1 MALSASTNHNNT
13 VGDVISAALRL
24 CGIGLNGETAT
35 AQETNDT
42 LEALEGLIKL
52 WSVRGLKLWMRRNK
66 DITMV
71 AADKDYTLGPS
82 GDVTMDR
89 PSDVIN
95 GTLVDSNG
103 TVLQITGI
111 GREEYRKLSDPTSGG
126 VPTQFHYDPQLT
138 NGVLYLYPVP
148 TAVEAAEYT
157 LNINYTKPIDDA
169 DATTNDLEFPQEWY
183 LALKWN
189 LVKEIMMEY
198 DLPETKQRR
207 IEKFANYYRKEAE
220 GTDIEDNRSVKFRP
234 TRRRPK

>member
-1 MALSASTNHNNT
+1 MALSASTNHNMT
-13 VGDVISAALRL
+13 VGEVISAALRV

-42 LEALEGLIKL
+42 LEAMEGLIKL
-52 WSVRGLKLWMRRNK
+52 WSVRGLKLWMRRNQ

-71 AADKDYTLGPS
+71 ASDKDYTLGPS

-89 PSDVIN
+89 PSDVFN
-95 GTLVDSNG
+95 AQLVDSSGN
-103 TVLQITGI
+103 TIPVTPMS
-111 GREEYRKLSDPTSGG
+111 REQYRKLSDPTSTGT
-126 VPTQFHYDPQLT
+126 PTQFHYDPQLT
-138 NGVLYLYPVP
+138 NGTLYLWPVP
-148 TAVEAAEYT
+148 DATAASTYT
-157 LNINYTKPIDDA
+157 LNINYSKPIDDA

-189 LVKEIMMEY
+189 LIKEIMMEY

-220 GTDIEDNRSVKFRP
+220 GTDIEDNRSLKFRP
-234 TRRRPK
+234 TRRRK